1 MLAPQKQ
8 PMNAPIKQPMN
19 AQAAKVF
26 QQPVMGD
33 NRPKPKPKP
42 KLKKPAGRPSP
53 KLFSGPIP
61 GQSLTAEPKSRP
73 YERPP
78 EITDPEDALRLHLT
92 RLNDVEKLDTAM
104 MLLDKG
110 VDVRS
115 LTEGLLRSA
124 VSEGIHS
131 IDVSLIIAPTIHE
144 FITDVADEVG
154 VEYKSGFE
162 KDEQEEDQKEMSM
175 VKSAFAKSSGK
186 PAARPAMREAP
197 REEPKQQMEM
207 DLGEPKAEPKGLMA
221 RM

>member
-1 MLAPQKQ
+1 
-8 PMNAPIKQPMN
+8 MN

-26 QQPVMGD
+26 KQPVKGD
-33 NRPKPKPKP
+33 TRPKPQPKP
-42 KLKKPAGRPSP
+42 QLKKPAGRPSP

-92 RLNDVEKLDTAM
+92 RLNDVERLDTAM

-115 LTEGLLRSA
+115 LTEGILRSA

-131 IDVSLIIAPTIHE
+131 IDVSLIIAPTVHE
-144 FITDVADEVG
+144 FISDVADEVG
-154 VEYKSGFE
+154 IEYKTGFE

-175 VKSAFAKSSGK
+175 VRSALAKSEGRS
-186 PAARPAMREAP
+186 PERPAMREAP
-197 REEPKQQMEM
+197 REEPEQQMEM
-207 DLGEPKAEPKGLMA
+207 DLGEPEAAPRGLMA
-221 RM
+221 RV